1 MVVGGLM
8 VVGIFKIYMPALS
21 KLSWLVN
28 ISGFYLFGFSII
40 LLIHKRR
47 FPPVLVWPLILFAY
61 GIVTAL
67 INGMGT
73 LAILF
78 DLKRSFSA
86 WGLFLAAYVIHFSS
100 SDIERIK
107 KFVYLLVFFQLPFCL
122 HQYIVLVPL
131 RETVEM
137 AGEINLT
144 PVDIIVGTFGGKMF
158 GGGANGT
165 LAVFL
170 IIALSMLL
178 SLKNT
183 QIKSAKYIFLLA
195 LIVLPLFLGET
206 RIVVVYLMVMFVVVY
221 GKDIIQ
227 NPSKFFINTILMFL
241 LIGSLV
247 YLFFLTK
254 PANMNV
260 TTQGHFANFVAK
272 NFGDLSSKDRELN
285 RTTVLIFW
293 ASEQRHFSWA
303 NTLLGHGIG
312 ATSTEKTGDGL
323 AAEAAGSLSKR
334 YPNYGIDYTSASII
348 LWELGIVGVLL
359 FIGWFSSV
367 WILIK
372 RIEYTAPASILYQ
385 INGLKVGTIIFL
397 INMFAKSSFHH
408 TISHQV
414 LFAAFMSYPI
424 ILRYRSRDL

>member
-1 MVVGGLM
+1 MVVAGLM
-8 VVGIFKIYMPALS
+8 VVGILKIYMPALS

-28 ISGFYLFGFSII
+28 LSGFYLFGFSII

-47 FPPVLVWPLILFAY
+47 FPPVLIWPLVLFAY
-61 GIVTAL
+61 GILTAL
-67 INGMGT
+67 INGVGI
-73 LAILF
+73 LAILL

-107 KFVYLLVFFQLPFCL
+107 KFVYLLVLFQLPFCL

-131 RETVEM
+131 RETVKM
-137 AGEINLT
+137 AGEYSLT
-144 PVDIIVGTFGGKMF
+144 PVDIIVGTFGGKVF
-158 GGGANGT
+158 GGGANST

-178 SLKNT
+178 SLKKT
-183 QIKSAKYIFLLA
+183 QIKSAKYIFLLVI
-195 LIVLPLFLGET
+195 IVLPLFLGET
-206 RIVVVYLMVMFVVVY
+206 RIVVVYLMVVFVIVY

-227 NPSKFFINTILMFL
+227 KPSKFFINSILMFL
-241 LIGSLV
+241 FIGSLV
-247 YLFFLTK
+247 YLFFVAKHTTID
-254 PANMNV
+254 A
-260 TTQGHFANFVAK
+260 TQGHFANFVAK
-272 NFGDLSSKDRELN
+272 NFGDLSNKDRELN

-293 ASEQRHFSWA
+293 ASEQRYFSWA
-303 NTLLGHGIG
+303 NTLVGHGIG
-312 ATSTEKTGDGL
+312 ATSSTEKTGGGL
-323 AAEAAGSLSKR
+323 AASAVGSLSKR

-348 LWELGIVGVLL
+348 LWELGIIGVLL

-385 INGLKVGTIIFL
+385 INGLKVGTIIFI
-397 INMFAKSSFHH
+397 INMFAKSSFHQ

-414 LFAAFMSYPI
+414 LFAIFMSYPI